1 MNDMETAPSHS
12 APAATDPA
20 QEHAVDF
27 NRYLRRCGLVFAAA
41 LCMISLMVAAS
52 FAPIGGWPV
61 KVAVILTIACAN
73 ALVVAGFLMH
83 LISEKKMIYA
93 ILAFTVFF
101 VVGLFALTLYAM
113 KDFPSGTVTH

>member
-12 APAATDPA
+12 APAASGPA

-73 ALVVAGFLMH
+73 ALAQLY
-83 LISEKKMIYA
+83 S
-93 ILAFTVFF
+93 T
-101 VVGLFALTLYAM
+101 GLPPASYPQP
-113 KDFPSGTVTH
+113 PSAYVYGASQRQVIGPQ

>member
-12 APAATDPA
+12 APAASGPA

-73 ALVVAGFLMH
+73 ALMVAGFLMH

-93 ILAFTVFF
+93 ILAFTGFF